1 MESGEFSVFSFQLRI
16 KSKKLKMVE
25 HLGSGMS
32 RILKAYDE
40 SVFEFS
46 PNFLI
51 VTFPFEEGF
60 SLPLGNENG
69 NESGND
75 NFTMIIEVI
84 KSNPNITLDDLVSQ
98 TGIAKR
104 TLSRELKRMQ
114 ENETLRRVG
123 SARAGHW
130 EIVE

>member
-1 MESGEFSVFSFQLRI
+1 
-16 KSKKLKMVE
+16 
-25 HLGSGMS
+25 MS

-40 SVFEFS
+40 SIFEFS

-60 SLPLGNENG
+60 SFPLG
-69 NESGND
+69 NESGNE
-75 NFTMIIEVI
+75 NFTLIIEVI
-84 KSNPNITLDDLVSQ
+84 KSNPNITLDDLSSQ

-114 ENETLRRVG
+114 EKEILRRVG
-123 SARAGHW
+123 SARAGSW